1 MGAADHQRISA
12 TRRTDLKVLRV
23 GLTGGIGSGKTTVSQ
38 RFEALGA
45 PVIDTDVLARAVVE
59 PGEPALERLVAVFGE
74 DILRNDGRL
83 NRERLREMAF
93 ADPAAKQKLESIL
106 HPAIH
111 ERLRSRLEELES
123 RDVPYCVIVVPL
135 LVETDFQELVDRV
148 LVVEAQRE
156 QRIAWVMARNGM
168 TRADVE
174 RIMDSQATSE
184 ERLRVAHDII
194 HNDGSV
200 GELLDKVDRLHA
212 KYLVVPKR
220 AK

>member
-1 MGAADHQRISA
+1 
-12 TRRTDLKVLRV
+12 LKVLRV